1 MQCNI
6 NPSTLV
12 GKIYVKHL
20 DYDEE
25 TILNLPLVKN
35 LIEMDVEFIHLN
47 SKTSDHQRSTQP

>member
-25 TILNLPLVKN
+25 TILNLPLVKT

-47 SKTSDHQRSTQP
+47 SKTSDH